1 MEMELRPRWNHG
13 GARPG
18 RAGAAVVIA
27 AGVPLMAVIVWGF
40 AGVSLVAIVYLAGTI
55 AICPPGQCFTPT
67 LGELATLVCAGALA
81 GAAAIGIHLLQNSDL
96 AVNLP
101 YQRPSSGLL
110 ISAVIFLALVNAV
123 VEELAW
129 RSLPFVLGL
138 RHRLPAAFVVLVTS
152 VSFGLAHYRGVPAG
166 PFGIVAASTFG
177 AAMGILRVRSRSL
190 VAPIVVHFGAD
201 IVIIGVLA
209 RFAVFGSGF
218 RYVPR

>member
-81 GAAAIGIHLLQNSDL
+81 GAAIGAASGKAGAGAAIG
-96 AVNLP
+96 AGT
-101 YQRPSSGLL
+101 GLL
-110 ISAVIFLALVNAV
+110 AGSAIGAGKAD
-123 VEELAW
+123 
-129 RSLPFVLGL
+129 
-138 RHRLPAAFVVLVTS
+138 AAGGS
-152 VSFGLAHYRGVPAG
+152 VQARYDTVYAQCMQSRGNQV
-166 PFGIVAASTFG
+166 
-177 AAMGILRVRSRSL
+177 
-190 VAPIVVHFGAD
+190 VAPPPPPRETVIVYERPEPV
-201 IVIIGVLA
+201 
-209 RFAVFGSGF
+209 
-218 RYVPR
+218 YVYPRPYPGYYRDGYYRRW